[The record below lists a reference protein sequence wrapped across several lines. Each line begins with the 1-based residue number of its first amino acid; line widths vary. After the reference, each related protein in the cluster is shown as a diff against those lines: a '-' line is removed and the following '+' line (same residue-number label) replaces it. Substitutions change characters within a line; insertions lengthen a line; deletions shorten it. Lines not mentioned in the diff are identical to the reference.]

1 MKKKEST
8 FLKKLLMAIFTI
20 LPLLFVYQFL
30 IKEVKSLNSL
40 KNEKLQVLREKE
52 NKLEQKKVAY
62 QKLTS
67 EDEIVKRAK
76 DKFELIRIDHID
88 DININSNQ
96 IKNLKKMISKKYDK

>member
-8 FLKKLLMAIFTI
+8 FLKKLLFVTLTVI
-20 LPLLFVYQFL
+20 PLLFFYQLF

-52 NKLEQKKVAY
+52 NKVEQKRVAY

-67 EDEIVKRAK
+67 EDEIVNRAK
-76 DKFELIRIDHID
+76 DKFQLIRIDRID
-88 DININSNQ
+88 DINVNSNE
-96 IKNLKKMISKKYDK
+96 IKNLEKKISKKYGK